1 MSNKITVTIN
11 GQEYSYLPGQTYQSI
26 ARDFKDQ
33 YPHEI
38 ILARVNGRL
47 RELMHTC
54 EKDCTLD
61 FITTGEKS
69 GIQVYQR
76 TACMVMYKAFEDVIG
91 KERIQKLDVEYSL
104 SDGLLC
110 TLQAEEKLNASL
122 LKSVKKQMKKI
133 TSVFSMF
140 PPVEIIDSPKSRL

>member
-76 TACMVMYKAFEDVIG
+76 TACMVMYKAFEDVLG
-91 KERIQKLDVEYSL
+91 KERIRKLDVEYSL
-104 SDGLLC
+104 SDGLFC
-110 TLQAEEKLNASL
+110 TLQSEEKLTATM
-122 LKSVKKQMKKI
+122 LKTVKKQ
-133 TSVFSMF
+133 
-140 PPVEIIDSPKSRL
+140 DRKSTRLNSSHKHRSRMPSSA